1 MTDMNDVVREA
12 RKASDHPALEGAARV
27 GYAVSG
33 VLHLVIGWIA
43 LQVAWG
49 LGGGSGK
56 RADQAGA
63 LQSLSGNGLGQAVLW
78 LGVLGF
84 LGLGLWQLADTAFGH
99 PGSDK
104 EAWGGRVKALSKAAV
119 YLTLAWTTFGFARGK
134 SSNSKQQTVDFTSSL
149 MDKPGGRWLVG
160 LVGLVIIGVGGYHVW
175 KGATEGFLR
184 DLEKSP
190 GVWATRAGVVGYIAK
205 GVALTIVGALFV
217 AAGVHG
223 NAKESSGLDGALRTL
238 KEQPFG
244 PALLTLVAVGIA
256 AYGLYSF
263 SRARHARV

>member
-1 MTDMNDVVREA
+1 MSDVMRSA
-12 RKASDHPALEGAARV
+12 RQASDHPVLETAARV

-33 VLHLVIGWIA
+33 VLHLLIGWIA

-49 LGGGSGK
+49 LGSSGK
-56 RADQAGA
+56 SADQTGA
-63 LQSLSGNGLGQAVLW
+63 LQSLAGNGMGKAVLW
-78 LGVLGF
+78 AGVLGF
-84 LGLGLWQLADTAFGH
+84 LGLGLWQLADTAVGH

-104 EAWGGRVKALSKAAV
+104 EAWAGRGKALAKAVV
-119 YLTLAWTTFGFARGK
+119 YLALAWTTFGFARGR
-134 SSNSKQQTVDFTSSL
+134 SSDSKQQTVDFTASL

-175 KGATEGFLR
+175 KGATKRFLR
-184 DLEKSP
+184 DLEEHP
-190 GVWATRAGVVGYIAK
+190 GLWATRAGVVGYIAK
-205 GVALTIVGALFV
+205 GAALAVVGGLFV
-217 AAGVHG
+217 AAGMHG

-244 PALLTLVAVGIA
+244 PALLTGIAVGIA

-263 SRARHARV
+263 SRARHAKV

>member
-119 YLTLAWTTFGFARGK
+119 YLALAWTTFGFARGK

-184 DLEKSP
+184 DLEKARASGPPARGSSATSP
-190 GVWATRAGVVGYIAK
+190 RAWPSRSWGLCSSPQACTATPR
-205 GVALTIVGALFV
+205 
-217 AAGVHG
+217 
-223 NAKESSGLDGALRTL
+223 S
-238 KEQPFG
+238 P
-244 PALLTLVAVGIA
+244 PAST
-256 AYGLYSF
+256 
-263 SRARHARV
+263 ARCAP